1 MDVSYDQRRYC
12 FCFCFIDIFAELKL
26 TPARRK
32 VVEELLSEVR
42 DIQKLLEKEET
53 RMYSSSMLLI
63 IEGDPDALERAKEI
77 ELEKEKKI
85 IEKTRLARLAETV
98 IEDDEEEKFVLQE
111 DDEEEEEE
119 EDEES
124 YLTCSASLIDFAH
137 AAFTPGLG
145 PDENMLR
152 GVRNVRII
160 LDSMLRQP

>member
-1 MDVSYDQRRYC
+1 
-12 FCFCFIDIFAELKL
+12 
-26 TPARRK
+26 
-32 VVEELLSEVR
+32 
-42 DIQKLLEKEET
+42 
-53 RMYSSSMLLI
+53 MYSSSMLLI

-98 IEDDEEEKFVLQE
+98 IEDEEEEKFVLQDD
-111 DDEEEEEE
+111 DDEDEDEED
-119 EDEES
+119 DEES

-160 LDSMLRQP
+160 LDSILRQP

>member
-1 MDVSYDQRRYC
+1 LRVSKSSLHWLTHVY
-12 FCFCFIDIFAELKL
+12 AELKL

-42 DIQKLLEKEET
+42 NIQKLLEKEET
-53 RMYSSSMLLI
+53 RMYSSSLLLI

-77 ELEKEKKI
+77 ELEEEKKV
-85 IEKTRLARLAETV
+85 IEKTRLAGTV
-98 IEDDEEEKFVLQE
+98 VEDEEEAEFVLQDN
-111 DDEEEEEE
+111 DDGEEEEEE
-119 EDEES
+119 EEEEES

-137 AAFTPGLG
+137 AAFTPNLG

-160 LDSMLRQP
+160 LDSILRQP